1 MLETV
6 LADSKKL
13 ENEAYAAEQEAQ
25 NVYENFMKDS
35 NKSIKQMQKA
45 NVNMSEDRGKAEE
58 SLSRDETDHGATM
71 KTLESLND
79 ELGDIHRGP
88 FAVSHVPF
96 SGRCLDSN
104 A

>member
-1 MLETV
+1 
-6 LADSKKL
+6 
-13 ENEAYAAEQEAQ
+13 
-25 NVYENFMKDS
+25 VYENFMKDS

-79 ELGDIHRGP
+79 ELGDIHRGCD
-88 FAVSHVPF
+88 FVLNNF
-96 SGRCLDSN
+96 SARQEARALELDALREAKQILSGMN
-104 A
+104 